1 MLTQE
6 EKKQFGEILETLG
19 ETLDITE
26 TQYNTAVSS
35 YGAVGEW
42 LAKPESS
49 LAPYKPVVRPQGS
62 FMLGTMIKPICEDD
76 DLDIDL
82 VCELT
87 GKNPRWTQYHLK
99 QVVGNRLKANE
110 TYKNMLD
117 GEGRR
122 CWTLMYSDSA
132 NYHMDIL
139 PSLVCS
145 GYNIVLEKA
154 FSDTVLEKDYES
166 LAIRITDNKQNN
178 YYTDT
183 IAENWMKSNPFGYGR
198 WFFNAANVFSLRKS
212 IMLAEA
218 VSPVPKYNKE
228 KLPLQRV
235 VQILKRHR
243 DIMFN
248 GDEDKPISIIITT
261 LASRAYNK
269 ETSIIDAL
277 TNVITNMRNYI
288 ENRYDSSVGRTIK
301 WIPNPVQGCVY
312 IVQHTV
318 YAAGFRSTSGSLAHF
333 AVPNRGQH
341 VQLGIKTAR
350 HAVHCDTGEK
360 GVRTV
365 GFLLV
370 FLCVKANVECRFHN
384 SLFKLQNYC
393 NSLKMS
399 SMQASQIAT
408 GLRQFRT
415 ICTPFPFL
423 FVGGTS

>member
-6 EKKQFGEILETLG
+6 EKKQFSEILETLG

-87 GKNPRWTQYHLK
+87 GKNPQWTQYHLK

-117 GEGRR
+117 REGRR

-154 FSDTVLEKDYES
+154 FSDTALEKDYEL

-198 WFFNAANVFSLRKS
+198 WFFNAANIVSLRKS

-243 DIMFN
+243 D
-248 GDEDKPISIIITT
+248 
-261 LASRAYNK
+261 
-269 ETSIIDAL
+269 AL
-277 TNVITNMRNYI
+277 TNVSTNMRNYI
-288 ENRYDSSVGRTIK
+288 ESRYDSSIGRTIK
-301 WIPNPVQGCVY
+301 WIPNPVNPEENFADKWVEHPQREKNFYKWLNQVEQDIQI
-312 IVQHTV
+312 IVQQ
-318 YAAGFRSTSGSLAHF
+318 
-333 AVPNRGQH
+333 RGLH
-341 VQLGIKTAR
+341 NISESMGKPF
-350 HAVHCDTGEK
+350 GEK
-360 GVRTV
+360 IVTKVFSALGRKNFNLRENGVLKMATGTGILSTV
-365 GFLLV
+365 GSV
-370 FLCVKANVECRFHN
+370 TAAAHNFHGN
-384 SLFKLQNYC
+384 D
-393 NSLKMS
+393 
-399 SMQASQIAT
+399 
-408 GLRQFRT
+408 
-415 ICTPFPFL
+415 
-423 FVGGTS
+423 